1 MLLQDMPKILLTSVF
16 GPFGVDD
23 AYGRKENIMELFHNQ
38 VTREQGLFSLRFQHQ
53 SFGLYLIAD
62 NLQADTTVL
71 DFPSQKRFIQ
81 EIKKGYDYIGIS
93 FITPNFTK
101 AKRMAALVREHA
113 PEAKLVLGGH
123 GTAIPDVEDLIEHDH
138 ICQGEGVSFFRKL
151 LGENPCRPIS
161 HPIMPSS
168 INQHIMGIPMPNRSA
183 VLMTGVGCVNAC
195 RFCSTSHFF
204 NREYTAFFGSGKQI
218 FEFCQRAEREK
229 GYTEF
234 FVMDENFLKNR
245 QRAEELVDE
254 MEKSGKS
261 YRFAIFSSAETVR
274 EMGVDFVSRLG
285 VTFLWLGMEG
295 RRSESDYEKNRGVK
309 FPELVAELRSAGV
322 VVLGSVILVTEQHD
336 KQTIHDEIDFALDVG
351 PDFIQFMQ
359 LGPLPTTKLYKS
371 YKIRGLLREDVPYE
385 EWHGQ
390 HQLWFRH
397 PHFTPEESEVYLR
410 NAFRRAWDELGSSL
424 LRLFETSLFG
434 YLATRDATNPLL
446 VARNEYLKE
455 SCLKYYPGL
464 KVIIRFAHNEKER
477 LYAKE
482 VFARY
487 EEAFGPLTS
496 VSKALYWGALILAA
510 VEKIRMATIGNLRQP
525 RTFVTRIAYTSA
537 RDEATAPSVL
547 DIEGL
552 PWTGGLST
560 KSGEA

>member
-1 MLLQDMPKILLTSVF
+1 MQKLPKILLTSVF
-16 GPFGVDD
+16 GPYGVDD

-81 EIKKGYDYIGIS
+81 EIQKGYDYIGIS
-93 FITPNFTK
+93 FITPNFVK
-101 AKRMAALVREHA
+101 AKRMAELVRQHA
-113 PEAKLVLGGH
+113 PHTTLVLGGH
-123 GTAIPDVEDLIEHDH
+123 GTAIPDIEKLIEHDH
-138 ICQGEGVSFFRKL
+138 ICRGEGVGFFRKL
-151 LGENPCRPIS
+151 LGEKACRPIS

-168 INQHIMGIPMPNRSA
+168 FNQHIMGIPMPNRSA

-195 RFCSTSHFF
+195 RFCCTSHFF
-204 NREYTAFFGSGKQI
+204 DRKYTAFFSTGKQI
-218 FEFCQRAEREK
+218 FDFCERAERER

-234 FVMDENFLKNR
+234 FIMDENFLKNR
-245 QRAEELVDE
+245 ERAEELVDE
-254 MEKSGKS
+254 MERHGKS
-261 YRFAIFSSAETVR
+261 YRFSIFSSAETIR
-274 EMGVDFVSRLG
+274 EVGIDFVSRLG

-295 RRSESDYEKNRGVK
+295 RRSESDYEKNRGVN

-322 VVLGSVILVTEQHD
+322 VVLGSVILFTEQHD
-336 KQTIHDEIDFALDVG
+336 KETIHDEIDFAIDAA

-359 LGPLPTTKLYKS
+359 LGPLPTTKLYQS

-424 LRLFETSLFG
+424 LRLFETNLLG
-434 YLATRDATNPLL
+434 YLSTRGSTDPLL
-446 VARNEYLKE
+446 VARHEYFKAC
-455 SCLKYYPGL
+455 CLNYFPGL
-464 KVIIRFAHNEKER
+464 RVLIQFAHNPAER
-477 LYAKE
+477 RYAE
-482 VFARY
+482 DVFARY
-487 EEAFGPLTS
+487 EEEFGSLTLAS
-496 VSKALYWGALILAA
+496 RALSWRALLLAA
-510 VEKIRMATIGNLRQP
+510 IEKVRIATVGNLRQP
-525 RTFVTRIAYTSA
+525 RTLVTRVAYTPA
-537 RDEATAPSVL
+537 RSESLVPSVL
-547 DIEGL
+547 DIQGL
-552 PWTGGLST
+552 PWTGRLSL
-560 KSGEA
+560 KSEEA

>member
-1 MLLQDMPKILLTSVF
+1 MLLRNTPKILLTSVF
-16 GPFGVDD
+16 GPYGVDD
-23 AYGRKENIMELFHNQ
+23 SYGRKENIMELFHNQ

-62 NLQADTTVL
+62 NVQADTTVL
-71 DFPSQKRFIQ
+71 DFPSQERFVE

-93 FITPNFTK
+93 FITPNFVK
-101 AKRMAALVREHA
+101 AKRMAELVRKHA
-113 PEAKLVLGGH
+113 PETKLVLGGH
-123 GTAIPDVEDLIEHDH
+123 GTAIPDVEELIEHDH
-138 ICQGEGVSFFRKL
+138 ICRGEGVSFFREL
-151 LGENPCRPIS
+151 LGEATCRPIS

-168 INQHIMGIPMPNRSA
+168 FNQHIMGIPMPNGSA

-204 NREYTAFFGSGKQI
+204 NREYTAFFATGKQI
-218 FEFCQRAEREK
+218 FDFCQKAEQEK

-245 QRAEELVDE
+245 KRAEELVDE
-254 MEKSGKS
+254 MERRGKS
-261 YRFAIFSSAETVR
+261 YRFSIFSSAETIRDV
-274 EMGVDFVSRLG
+274 GIDFISRLG

-295 RRSESDYEKNRGVK
+295 RGSESDYEKNKGVD
-309 FPELVAELRSAGV
+309 FSELVAELRSAGV
-322 VVLGSVILVTEQHD
+322 VVLGSVILFTEQHD
-336 KQTIHDEIDFALDVG
+336 KKTIHDEIDFAIDVG

-424 LRLFETSLFG
+424 LRLFETNLLG
-434 YLATRDATNPLL
+434 YLSTRDATNPLL
-446 VARNEYLKE
+446 VARNEYFKK
-455 SCLKYYPGL
+455 SCLNYYPAV
-464 KVIIRFAHNEKER
+464 KVVVRFAHNQKER

-482 VFARY
+482 VLARY
-487 EEAFGPLTS
+487 GEAFGPMTS
-496 VSKALYWGALILAA
+496 ASQALYLGALTLAS
-510 VEKIRMATIGNLRQP
+510 VEKLRMATIGNLRQP
-525 RTFVTRIAYTSA
+525 RTLVTRISHTPAK
-537 RDEATAPSVL
+537 DKATVPSVL
-547 DIEGL
+547 EIEGL
-552 PWTGGLST
+552 PWTVLSN
-560 KSGEA
+560 